1 MAMTNAE
8 RQKAY
13 RERKKAEGQEDERSR
28 VYATILYPDSAPPN
42 WKEIIVDWHVS
53 TLISPLHDKDINPDG
68 SLKKPHHHIMI
79 MFDGLKSWNQVK
91 PLFNSIKAVGREKVM
106 STRGYARYLCHL
118 DNPEKAQYKPQDVI
132 CYGGADY
139 TLINNLPTDDLKAL
153 IDIFDFI
160 SMYQVRS
167 LAHLIDYS
175 RKYRTDW
182 LLLVLRSHAYIIDK
196 YIKSLTW
203 EVDTGQARS
212 VITDD
217 NGEVLDV

>member
-1 MAMTNAE
+1 MAQTNAE

-13 RERKKAEGQEDERSR
+13 RERKKAEGKEEERSR

-79 MFDGLKSWNQVK
+79 MFDGLKSWNQVQS
-91 PLFNSIKAVGREKVM
+91 LFKSIKAVGRERVM

-118 DNPEKAQYKPQDVI
+118 DNPEKAQYNPKDVI

-139 TLINNLPTDDLKAL
+139 TMINNLPTDDLKAL

-160 SMYQVRS
+160 SMHQVRS

-203 EVDTGQARS
+203 EVDTGQARPI
-212 VITDD
+212 ITDD